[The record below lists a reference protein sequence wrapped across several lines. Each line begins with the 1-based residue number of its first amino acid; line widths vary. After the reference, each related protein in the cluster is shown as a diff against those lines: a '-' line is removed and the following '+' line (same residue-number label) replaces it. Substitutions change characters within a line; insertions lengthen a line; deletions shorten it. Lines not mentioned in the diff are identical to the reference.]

1 MSDAP
6 ITPSGKHWWAPTMGR
21 MTLRARV
28 ATAVI
33 VLALVA
39 VTAVVWNLPTVSS
52 IVNAEA
58 DEPTAAELAL
68 QQRNAEL
75 EGQLQSS
82 RAQADALRE
91 VLGDE
96 QAARKKG
103 EETAAQ
109 NQAQREAEAAAA
121 AETDQKATSGSSG
134 SSKSSGSSSRSGRGG
149 SAAAAGTGGSG
160 SGSGGSGGGSGAAN
174 PSAPRPDDPGAPAA
188 PTKPT
193 APSKAALVNP
203 TSRYFGMYTEQ
214 APFNWATFDDA
225 AEEVGRQQ
233 TMVGFFGGWDE
244 AYRAN
249 AVTRAWQRGML
260 PMLTW
265 ESRPIASKNDVVEEP
280 DYSLPKIVAGDFD
293 AYLTQYARDVAAT
306 GLPLAIRL
314 DHEMNGTWY
323 PWAEQS
329 GSGASIN
336 GNNVG
341 DYVKMW
347 QHVHDIFEA
356 NGANEYVIW
365 VWAPNI
371 VNNLS
376 SSHQSTEF
384 LRALYPGDAYVD
396 WVGVS
401 GYQRPPY
408 KADNNATFSYTYDR
422 TLDQLRA
429 ITDKKI
435 LLAEVG
441 ASEIGGT
448 KPAWVT
454 SFFQGFDP
462 GRNDD
467 VIGFAW
473 FNLAVT
479 TYVDGQLATNDWRV
493 DSRANSLEAFRAGI
507 ADPAR
512 AFGGEVL
519 ASAPTPAA
527 AAPAAEEPAATAAA
541 APAPAPAP
549 SVPPA
554 AEGHVPGATGHLPAP
569 LPVPVRAPASGAGW
583 AARLPDGTVVDLD
596 APLLIGRNPDPQE
609 GVRVVAVADPGR
621 SVSKTHLMLGADEH
635 GPWVVD
641 RGSTNGTLVTL
652 ADGQRI
658 VCLPDRR
665 VRLADGSLV
674 AFGDLA
680 LAVGLRA

>member
-6 ITPSGKHWWAPTMGR
+6 IPPSGKHWWAPTMGR
-21 MTLRARV
+21 MTVRARV

-52 IVNAEA
+52 IVNAQA

-103 EETAAQ
+103 EESAAQ
-109 NQAQREAEAAAA
+109 NQAQREADAAAAAA
-121 AETDQKATSGSSG
+121 AEGDKKATSGSSG

-149 SAAAAGTGGSG
+149 SAAAT
-160 SGSGGSGGGSGAAN
+160 GSGGGSGAAN
-174 PSAPRPDDPGAPAA
+174 PSPPRPDNPSTPAA

-225 AEEVGRQQ
+225 ANEVGRQQ
-233 TMVGFFGGWDE
+233 SMVGFFGGWDE

-265 ESRPIASKNDVVEEP
+265 ESRPIGSGNDVVDEP
-280 DYSLPKIVAGDFD
+280 DYTLPKIIAGDFD
-293 AYLTQYARDVAAT
+293 AYLTQYAKDIAST

-314 DHEMNGTWY
+314 DHEMNGVWY
-323 PWAEQS
+323 PWAEQT
-329 GSGASIN
+329 GSGAPIN

-347 QHVHDIFEA
+347 QHVHDVFEA
-356 NGANEYVIW
+356 NGANQYVIW

-371 VNNLS
+371 VNNLPAAN
-376 SSHQSTEF
+376 QGTDF
-384 LRALYPGDAYVD
+384 LRSLYPGDAYVD

-408 KADNNATFSYTYDR
+408 KADNDATFSYTFDR
-422 TLDQLRA
+422 TLNQLRE

-441 ASEIGGT
+441 ASEVGGT

-454 SFFQGFDP
+454 SFFEGFDP

-493 DSRANSLEAFRAGI
+493 DSRANSLEAFRTGLAGT
-507 ADPAR
+507 AR
-512 AFGGEVL
+512 NFGGTVL
-519 ASAPTPAA
+519 ATAPAATA
-527 AAPAAEEPAATAAA
+527 AAPAAEEPAAAAA
-541 APAPAPAP
+541 APAPTAAPTATPSPTASPAP
-549 SVPPA
+549 SAAPSASPSPSATASATPTPA
-554 AEGHVPGATGHLPAP
+554 ATP
-569 LPVPVRAPASGAGW
+569 
-583 AARLPDGTVVDLD
+583 
-596 APLLIGRNPDPQE
+596 
-609 GVRVVAVADPGR
+609 
-621 SVSKTHLMLGADEH
+621 
-635 GPWVVD
+635 
-641 RGSTNGTLVTL
+641 
-652 ADGQRI
+652 
-658 VCLPDRR
+658 
-665 VRLADGSLV
+665 
-674 AFGDLA
+674 
-680 LAVGLRA
+680 

>member
-6 ITPSGKHWWAPTMGR
+6 IPPSGKHWWAPTMGR
-21 MTLRARV
+21 MTVRARV

-52 IVNAEA
+52 IVNAQA

-103 EETAAQ
+103 EESAAQ
-109 NQAQREAEAAAA
+109 NQAQREADAAAAAA
-121 AETDQKATSGSSG
+121 AEGDKKATSGSSG

-149 SAAAAGTGGSG
+149 SAAAS
-160 SGSGGSGGGSGAAN
+160 GSGGGSGAAN
-174 PSAPRPDDPGAPAA
+174 PSPPRPDNPSTPAA

-225 AEEVGRQQ
+225 ANEVGRQQ
-233 TMVGFFGGWDE
+233 SMVGFFGGWDE

-265 ESRPIASKNDVVEEP
+265 ESRPIGSGNDVVDEP
-280 DYSLPKIVAGDFD
+280 DYTLPKIIAGDFD
-293 AYLTQYARDVAAT
+293 AYLTQYAKDIAST

-314 DHEMNGTWY
+314 DHEMNGVWY
-323 PWAEQS
+323 PWAEQT
-329 GSGASIN
+329 GSGAPIN

-347 QHVHDIFEA
+347 QHVHDVFEA
-356 NGANEYVIW
+356 NGANQYVIW

-371 VNNLS
+371 VNNLPAAN
-376 SSHQSTEF
+376 QGTDF
-384 LRALYPGDAYVD
+384 LRSLYPGDAYVD

-408 KADNNATFSYTYDR
+408 KADNDATFSYTFDR
-422 TLDQLRA
+422 TLNQLRE

-441 ASEIGGT
+441 ASEVGGT

-454 SFFQGFDP
+454 SFFEGFDP

-493 DSRANSLEAFRAGI
+493 DSRANSLEAFRTGLAGT
-507 ADPAR
+507 AR
-512 AFGGEVL
+512 NFGGTVL
-519 ASAPTPAA
+519 ATAPAATA
-527 AAPAAEEPAATAAA
+527 AAPAAEEPAAAAA
-541 APAPAPAP
+541 APAPTAAPTATPSPTASPAP
-549 SVPPA
+549 SAAPSASPSPSPSATASATPTPA
-554 AEGHVPGATGHLPAP
+554 ATP
-569 LPVPVRAPASGAGW
+569 
-583 AARLPDGTVVDLD
+583 
-596 APLLIGRNPDPQE
+596 
-609 GVRVVAVADPGR
+609 
-621 SVSKTHLMLGADEH
+621 
-635 GPWVVD
+635 
-641 RGSTNGTLVTL
+641 
-652 ADGQRI
+652 
-658 VCLPDRR
+658 
-665 VRLADGSLV
+665 
-674 AFGDLA
+674 
-680 LAVGLRA
+680 

>member
-6 ITPSGKHWWAPTMGR
+6 IPPSGKHWWAPTMGR
-21 MTLRARV
+21 MTVRARV

-52 IVNAEA
+52 IVNAQA

-103 EETAAQ
+103 EESAAQ
-109 NQAQREAEAAAA
+109 NQAQREADAAAAAA
-121 AETDQKATSGSSG
+121 AEGDKKATSGSSG

-149 SAAAAGTGGSG
+149 SAAAT
-160 SGSGGSGGGSGAAN
+160 GSGGGSGAAN
-174 PSAPRPDDPGAPAA
+174 PSPPRPDNPSTPAA

-225 AEEVGRQQ
+225 ANEVGRQQ
-233 TMVGFFGGWDE
+233 SMVGFFGGWDE

-265 ESRPIASKNDVVEEP
+265 ESRPIGSGNDVVDEP
-280 DYSLPKIVAGDFD
+280 DYTLPKIIAGDFD
-293 AYLTQYARDVAAT
+293 AYLTQYAKDIAST

-314 DHEMNGTWY
+314 DHEMNGVWY
-323 PWAEQS
+323 PWAEQT
-329 GSGASIN
+329 GSGAPIN

-347 QHVHDIFEA
+347 QHVHDVFEA
-356 NGANEYVIW
+356 NGANQYVIW

-371 VNNLS
+371 VNNLPAAN
-376 SSHQSTEF
+376 QGTDF
-384 LRALYPGDAYVD
+384 LRSLYPGDAYVD

-408 KADNNATFSYTYDR
+408 KADNDATFSYTFDR
-422 TLDQLRA
+422 TLNQLRE

-441 ASEIGGT
+441 ASEVGGT

-454 SFFQGFDP
+454 SFFEGFDP

-493 DSRANSLEAFRAGI
+493 DSRANSLEAFRTGLAGT
-507 ADPAR
+507 AR
-512 AFGGEVL
+512 NFGGTVL
-519 ASAPTPAA
+519 ATAPAATA
-527 AAPAAEEPAATAAA
+527 AAPAAEEPAAAAA
-541 APAPAPAP
+541 APAPTAAPTATPSPTASPAP
-549 SVPPA
+549 SAAPSASPSPSPSATASATPTPA
-554 AEGHVPGATGHLPAP
+554 ATP
-569 LPVPVRAPASGAGW
+569 
-583 AARLPDGTVVDLD
+583 
-596 APLLIGRNPDPQE
+596 
-609 GVRVVAVADPGR
+609 
-621 SVSKTHLMLGADEH
+621 
-635 GPWVVD
+635 
-641 RGSTNGTLVTL
+641 
-652 ADGQRI
+652 
-658 VCLPDRR
+658 
-665 VRLADGSLV
+665 
-674 AFGDLA
+674 
-680 LAVGLRA
+680 

>member
-6 ITPSGKHWWAPTMGR
+6 IPPSGKHWWAPTMGR
-21 MTLRARV
+21 MTVRARV

-52 IVNAEA
+52 IVDAQA

-103 EETAAQ
+103 EESAAQ
-109 NQAQREAEAAAA
+109 NQAQREADAAAAAA
-121 AETDQKATSGSSG
+121 AEGDKKATSGSSG

-149 SAAAAGTGGSG
+149 SAAAS
-160 SGSGGSGGGSGAAN
+160 GSGGGSGAAN
-174 PSAPRPDDPGAPAA
+174 PSPPRPDNPSAPAA
-188 PTKPT
+188 PTTPT

-225 AEEVGRQQ
+225 ANEVGRQQ
-233 TMVGFFGGWDE
+233 SMVGFFGGWDE

-265 ESRPIASKNDVVEEP
+265 ESRPIGSGNDVVDEP
-280 DYSLPKIVAGDFD
+280 DYTLPKIIAGDFD
-293 AYLTQYARDVAAT
+293 AYLTQYAKDIAST

-314 DHEMNGTWY
+314 DHEMNGVWY
-323 PWAEQS
+323 PWAEQT
-329 GSGASIN
+329 GSGAPIN

-347 QHVHDIFEA
+347 QHVHDVFEA
-356 NGANEYVIW
+356 NGANQYVIW

-371 VNNLS
+371 VNNLPAAN
-376 SSHQSTEF
+376 QGTDF
-384 LRALYPGDAYVD
+384 LRSLYPGDAYVD

-408 KADNNATFSYTYDR
+408 KADNDATFSYTFDR
-422 TLDQLRA
+422 TLNQLRE

-441 ASEIGGT
+441 ASEVGGT

-454 SFFQGFDP
+454 SFFEGFDP

-493 DSRANSLEAFRAGI
+493 DSRANSLEAFRTGLAGT
-507 ADPAR
+507 AR
-512 AFGGEVL
+512 NFGGTVL
-519 ASAPTPAA
+519 ATAPAATA
-527 AAPAAEEPAATAAA
+527 AAPAAEEPATAAA
-541 APAPAPAP
+541 ALAPTAAPTATPSPTASPAP
-549 SVPPA
+549 SAAPSASPSPSATASATPTPA
-554 AEGHVPGATGHLPAP
+554 ATP
-569 LPVPVRAPASGAGW
+569 
-583 AARLPDGTVVDLD
+583 
-596 APLLIGRNPDPQE
+596 
-609 GVRVVAVADPGR
+609 
-621 SVSKTHLMLGADEH
+621 
-635 GPWVVD
+635 
-641 RGSTNGTLVTL
+641 
-652 ADGQRI
+652 
-658 VCLPDRR
+658 
-665 VRLADGSLV
+665 
-674 AFGDLA
+674 
-680 LAVGLRA
+680 

>member
-21 MTLRARV
+21 MTVRARV

-52 IVNAEA
+52 IVNAQA

-103 EETAAQ
+103 EESAAQ

-121 AETDQKATSGSSG
+121 AEADQKATSGSSRSG

-149 SAAAAGTGGSG
+149 TAAAA
-160 SGSGGSGGGSGAAN
+160 GSGAAN
-174 PSAPRPDDPGAPAA
+174 PSTPRPDNPSTPAA
-188 PTKPT
+188 PTRPT

-225 AEEVGRQQ
+225 ADEVGRQQ
-233 TMVGFFGGWDE
+233 SMVGFFGGWDE

-265 ESRPIASKNDVVEEP
+265 ESRPIASGNDVVDEP
-280 DYSLPKIVAGDFD
+280 DYTLPKIIAGDFD
-293 AYLTQYARDVAAT
+293 AYLTQYAKDIAST

-314 DHEMNGTWY
+314 DHEMNGVWY
-323 PWAEQS
+323 PWAEQT
-329 GSGASIN
+329 GSGAPIN
-336 GNNVG
+336 GNGVG

-347 QHVHDIFEA
+347 QHVHDVFEA
-356 NGANEYVIW
+356 NGANQYVIW

-371 VNNLS
+371 VNNLPAAN
-376 SSHQSTEF
+376 QSTDF

-408 KADNNATFSYTYDR
+408 KSDNDATFGYTFDR
-422 TLDQLRA
+422 TLNQLRE

-441 ASEIGGT
+441 ASEVGGT
-448 KPAWVT
+448 KPAWVK
-454 SFFQGFDP
+454 SFFEGFDP

-493 DSRANSLEAFRAGI
+493 DSRANSLEAFRTGLAGT
-507 ADPAR
+507 AR
-512 AFGGEVL
+512 NFGGTVL
-519 ASAPTPAA
+519 ATAPAATA
-527 AAPAAEEPAATAAA
+527 AAPAAEEPAAAA
-541 APAPAPAP
+541 APAPTASPSPAPTAGPAPTASPSPAP
-549 SVPPA
+549 SPSPSATASPTPTPA
-554 AEGHVPGATGHLPAP
+554 ATP
-569 LPVPVRAPASGAGW
+569 
-583 AARLPDGTVVDLD
+583 
-596 APLLIGRNPDPQE
+596 
-609 GVRVVAVADPGR
+609 
-621 SVSKTHLMLGADEH
+621 
-635 GPWVVD
+635 
-641 RGSTNGTLVTL
+641 
-652 ADGQRI
+652 
-658 VCLPDRR
+658 
-665 VRLADGSLV
+665 
-674 AFGDLA
+674 
-680 LAVGLRA
+680 

>member
-6 ITPSGKHWWAPTMGR
+6 IPPSGKHWWAPTMGR
-21 MTLRARV
+21 MTVRARI

-52 IVNAEA
+52 IVNAQA

-103 EETAAQ
+103 EESAAQ
-109 NQAQREAEAAAA
+109 NQAQREADAAAAAA
-121 AETDQKATSGSSG
+121 AEGDKKATSG
-134 SSKSSGSSSRSGRGG
+134 SSGSSSRSGRGG
-149 SAAAAGTGGSG
+149 SAAAT
-160 SGSGGSGGGSGAAN
+160 GSGGGSGAAN
-174 PSAPRPDDPGAPAA
+174 PSPPRPDNPSTPAA

-225 AEEVGRQQ
+225 ANEVGRQQ
-233 TMVGFFGGWDE
+233 SMVGFFGGWDE

-265 ESRPIASKNDVVEEP
+265 ESRPIGSGNDVVDEP
-280 DYSLPKIVAGDFD
+280 DYTLPKIIAGDFD
-293 AYLTQYARDVAAT
+293 AYLTQYAKDIAST

-314 DHEMNGTWY
+314 DHEMNGVWY
-323 PWAEQS
+323 PWAEQT
-329 GSGASIN
+329 GSGAPIN

-347 QHVHDIFEA
+347 QHVHDVFEA
-356 NGANEYVIW
+356 NGANQYVIW

-371 VNNLS
+371 VNNLPAAN
-376 SSHQSTEF
+376 QGTDF
-384 LRALYPGDAYVD
+384 LRSLYPGDAYVD

-408 KADNNATFSYTYDR
+408 KADNDATFSYTFDR
-422 TLDQLRA
+422 TLNQLRE

-441 ASEIGGT
+441 ASEVGGT

-454 SFFQGFDP
+454 SFFEGFDP

-493 DSRANSLEAFRAGI
+493 DSRANSLEAFRTGLAGT
-507 ADPAR
+507 AR
-512 AFGGEVL
+512 NFGGTVL
-519 ASAPTPAA
+519 ATAPAATA
-527 AAPAAEEPAATAAA
+527 AAPAAEEPAAAAA
-541 APAPAPAP
+541 APAPTAAPTATPSPTASPAP
-549 SVPPA
+549 SAAPSASPSPSPSATASATPTPA
-554 AEGHVPGATGHLPAP
+554 ATP
-569 LPVPVRAPASGAGW
+569 
-583 AARLPDGTVVDLD
+583 
-596 APLLIGRNPDPQE
+596 
-609 GVRVVAVADPGR
+609 
-621 SVSKTHLMLGADEH
+621 
-635 GPWVVD
+635 
-641 RGSTNGTLVTL
+641 
-652 ADGQRI
+652 
-658 VCLPDRR
+658 
-665 VRLADGSLV
+665 
-674 AFGDLA
+674 
-680 LAVGLRA
+680 

>member
-21 MTLRARV
+21 MTVRARV

-52 IVNAEA
+52 IVGAQA

-103 EETAAQ
+103 EESAAQ

-121 AETDQKATSGSSG
+121 AEAGKKATSGSSG
-134 SSKSSGSSSRSGRGG
+134 SSKSSSSSRSGRG
-149 SAAAAGTGGSG
+149 SAAAA
-160 SGSGGSGGGSGAAN
+160 GGSGGGSSSGATNPTHPRPEN
-174 PSAPRPDDPGAPAA
+174 PSTPAA

-225 AEEVGRQQ
+225 ANEVGRQQ
-233 TMVGFFGGWDE
+233 SMVGFFGGWDE

-265 ESRPIASKNDVVEEP
+265 ESRPIGSGNDVVDEP
-280 DYSLPKIVAGDFD
+280 DYTLPKIIAGDFD
-293 AYLTQYARDVAAT
+293 AYLTQYAKDIAST

-314 DHEMNGTWY
+314 DHEMNGVWY
-323 PWAEQS
+323 PWAEQT
-329 GSGASIN
+329 GSGAPIN

-347 QHVHDIFEA
+347 QHVHDVFEA
-356 NGANEYVIW
+356 NGANQYVIW

-371 VNNLS
+371 VNNLPAAN
-376 SSHQSTEF
+376 QSTDF
-384 LRALYPGDAYVD
+384 LRSLYPGDAYVD

-408 KADNNATFSYTYDR
+408 KSDNDATFGYTFDR
-422 TLDQLRA
+422 TLNQLRE

-441 ASEIGGT
+441 ASEVGGT
-448 KPAWVT
+448 KPAWVK
-454 SFFQGFDP
+454 SFFEGFDP

-493 DSRANSLEAFRAGI
+493 DSRANSLEAFRTGLAGT
-507 ADPAR
+507 AR
-512 AFGGEVL
+512 NFGGTVL
-519 ASAPTPAA
+519 ATAPAAVA
-527 AAPAAEEPAATAAA
+527 AAPAAEEPAAAAAPAPTA
-541 APAPAPAP
+541 APAPAPSP
-549 SVPPA
+549 SATASATPTPA
-554 AEGHVPGATGHLPAP
+554 ATP
-569 LPVPVRAPASGAGW
+569 
-583 AARLPDGTVVDLD
+583 
-596 APLLIGRNPDPQE
+596 
-609 GVRVVAVADPGR
+609 
-621 SVSKTHLMLGADEH
+621 
-635 GPWVVD
+635 
-641 RGSTNGTLVTL
+641 
-652 ADGQRI
+652 
-658 VCLPDRR
+658 
-665 VRLADGSLV
+665 
-674 AFGDLA
+674 
-680 LAVGLRA
+680 

>member
-1 MSDAP
+1 
-6 ITPSGKHWWAPTMGR
+6 MGR
-21 MTLRARV
+21 MTVRARV

-52 IVNAEA
+52 IVNAQA

-103 EETAAQ
+103 EESAAQ
-109 NQAQREAEAAAA
+109 NQAQREADAAAAAA
-121 AETDQKATSGSSG
+121 AEGDKKATSGSSG

-149 SAAAAGTGGSG
+149 SAATT
-160 SGSGGSGGGSGAAN
+160 GSGGGSGAAN
-174 PSAPRPDDPGAPAA
+174 PSPPRPDNPSTPAA

-225 AEEVGRQQ
+225 ANEVGRQQ
-233 TMVGFFGGWDE
+233 SMVGFFGGWDE

-265 ESRPIASKNDVVEEP
+265 ESRPIGSGNDVVDEP
-280 DYSLPKIVAGDFD
+280 DYTLPKIIAGDFD
-293 AYLTQYARDVAAT
+293 AYLTQYAKDIAST

-314 DHEMNGTWY
+314 DHEMNGVWY
-323 PWAEQS
+323 PWAEQT
-329 GSGASIN
+329 GSGAPIN

-347 QHVHDIFEA
+347 QHVHDVFEA
-356 NGANEYVIW
+356 NGANQYVIW

-371 VNNLS
+371 VNNLPAAN
-376 SSHQSTEF
+376 QGTDF
-384 LRALYPGDAYVD
+384 LRSLYPGDAYVD

-408 KADNNATFSYTYDR
+408 KADNDATFSYTFDR
-422 TLDQLRA
+422 TLNQLRE

-441 ASEIGGT
+441 ASEVGGT

-454 SFFQGFDP
+454 SFFEGFDP

-493 DSRANSLEAFRAGI
+493 DSRANSLEAFRTGLAGT
-507 ADPAR
+507 AR
-512 AFGGEVL
+512 NFGGTVL
-519 ASAPTPAA
+519 ATAPAATA
-527 AAPAAEEPAATAAA
+527 AAPAAEEPAAAAA
-541 APAPAPAP
+541 APAPTAAPTATPSPTASPAP
-549 SVPPA
+549 SAAPSASPSPSATASATPTPA
-554 AEGHVPGATGHLPAP
+554 ATP
-569 LPVPVRAPASGAGW
+569 
-583 AARLPDGTVVDLD
+583 
-596 APLLIGRNPDPQE
+596 
-609 GVRVVAVADPGR
+609 
-621 SVSKTHLMLGADEH
+621 
-635 GPWVVD
+635 
-641 RGSTNGTLVTL
+641 
-652 ADGQRI
+652 
-658 VCLPDRR
+658 
-665 VRLADGSLV
+665 
-674 AFGDLA
+674 
-680 LAVGLRA
+680 

>member
-6 ITPSGKHWWAPTMGR
+6 IPPSGKHWWAPTMGR

-52 IVNAEA
+52 IVNAQA

-103 EETAAQ
+103 EESAAQ
-109 NQAQREAEAAAA
+109 NQAQREAEAAAEA
-121 AETDQKATSGSSG
+121 DKKATSGSSG
-134 SSKSSGSSSRSGRGG
+134 SSKSSGSSSRTGRGS
-149 SAAAAGTGGSG
+149 SAAAAGGSGGSG
-160 SGSGGSGGGSGAAN
+160 SGSSSGAAN
-174 PSAPRPDDPGAPAA
+174 PSPPRPDNPSTPAE

-225 AEEVGRQQ
+225 ANEVGRQQ
-233 TMVGFFGGWDE
+233 SMVGFFGGWDE
-244 AYRAN
+244 GYRAN

-265 ESRPIASKNDVVEEP
+265 ESRPIASGNDVVDEP
-280 DYSLPKIVAGDFD
+280 DYTLPKIIAGDFD
-293 AYLTQYARDVAAT
+293 AYLTQYAKDIAST

-314 DHEMNGTWY
+314 DHEMNGVWY
-323 PWAEQS
+323 PWAEQT
-329 GSGASIN
+329 GSGAPIN

-347 QHVHDIFEA
+347 QHVHDVFEA
-356 NGANEYVIW
+356 NGANQYVIW

-371 VNNLS
+371 VNNLPAAN
-376 SSHQSTEF
+376 QSTDF
-384 LRALYPGDAYVD
+384 LRSLYPGDAYVD

-408 KADNNATFSYTYDR
+408 KADNNATFSYTFDR
-422 TLDQLRA
+422 TLNQLRE

-441 ASEIGGT
+441 ASEVGGT

-454 SFFQGFDP
+454 SFFEGFDP

-493 DSRANSLEAFRAGI
+493 DSRANSLAAFRTGLAGT
-507 ADPAR
+507 AR
-512 AFGGEVL
+512 NFGGPVL
-519 ASAPTPAA
+519 ATAPAATA
-527 AAPAAEEPAATAAA
+527 AAPAAEEPAAAAA
-541 APAPAPAP
+541 APAPTATPTPTASPAP
-549 SVPPA
+549 SAAPTASPSPSPSATASATPTPA
-554 AEGHVPGATGHLPAP
+554 ATP
-569 LPVPVRAPASGAGW
+569 
-583 AARLPDGTVVDLD
+583 
-596 APLLIGRNPDPQE
+596 
-609 GVRVVAVADPGR
+609 
-621 SVSKTHLMLGADEH
+621 
-635 GPWVVD
+635 
-641 RGSTNGTLVTL
+641 
-652 ADGQRI
+652 
-658 VCLPDRR
+658 
-665 VRLADGSLV
+665 
-674 AFGDLA
+674 
-680 LAVGLRA
+680 

>member
-6 ITPSGKHWWAPTMGR
+6 MPPSGKHWWAPTMGR

-52 IVNAEA
+52 IVRAQA

-82 RAQADALRE
+82 RAQADALRD
-91 VLGDE
+91 VLEDE

-103 EETAAQ
+103 ELSAAE
-109 NQAQREAEAAAA
+109 NQARREAEAAAA
-121 AETDQKATSGSSG
+121 AAEEKSSSGSSG
-134 SSKSSGSSSRSGRGG
+134 SSKSSSSSRPGRTGSGAGAGASTGGGSSS
-149 SAAAAGTGGSG
+149 
-160 SGSGGSGGGSGAAN
+160 GGGEGATNPAPPRPEN
-174 PSAPRPDDPGAPAA
+174 PSTPAE
-188 PTKPT
+188 PVKPT
-193 APSKAALVNP
+193 APSKAQLLDP
-203 TSRYFGMYTEQ
+203 STRYFGMYTEQ

-225 AEEVGRQQ
+225 ANDVGREQ

-244 AYRAN
+244 AYRDN

-260 PMLTW
+260 PFLTW
-265 ESRPIASKNDVVEEP
+265 ESRPIASKNDVVVEP
-280 DYSLPKIVAGDFD
+280 DYTLPKIIAGDFD
-293 AYLTQYARDVAAT
+293 AYLTQYAKDIAST

-323 PWAEQS
+323 PWAEQT
-329 GSGASIN
+329 GSGAPIN

-356 NGANEYVIW
+356 NGANQYVIW

-376 SSHQSTEF
+376 AAHQSTEF
-384 LRALYPGDAYVD
+384 LRALYPGDGYVD

-408 KADNNATFSYTYDR
+408 KADNNATFQYTYDR
-422 TLDQLRA
+422 TLDQLRE
-429 ITDKKI
+429 ISDKKI

-448 KPAWVT
+448 KPAWVK

-493 DSRANSLEAFRAGI
+493 NSRANSLEAFRTGI

-512 AFGGEVL
+512 NFGGEVL
-519 ASAPTPAA
+519 ASAPSVTAQAPAA
-527 AAPAAEEPAATAAA
+527 AATTAPPTPTGGVAPAPTPSPVAPAAPEPTAAPEPAASPGPTAS
-541 APAPAPAP
+541 PEPTPAP
-549 SVPPA
+549 S
-554 AEGHVPGATGHLPAP
+554 ATPAP
-569 LPVPVRAPASGAGW
+569 TA
-583 AARLPDGTVVDLD
+583 
-596 APLLIGRNPDPQE
+596 
-609 GVRVVAVADPGR
+609 
-621 SVSKTHLMLGADEH
+621 
-635 GPWVVD
+635 
-641 RGSTNGTLVTL
+641 
-652 ADGQRI
+652 
-658 VCLPDRR
+658 
-665 VRLADGSLV
+665 
-674 AFGDLA
+674 
-680 LAVGLRA
+680 

>member
-21 MTLRARV
+21 MTVRARI

-52 IVNAEA
+52 IVNAQA

-103 EETAAQ
+103 EESAAQ

-121 AETDQKATSGSSG
+121 AEAGQKATSGSSG
-134 SSKSSGSSSRSGRGG
+134 SSKSSSSSRSGRG
-149 SAAAAGTGGSG
+149 SAAAA
-160 SGSGGSGGGSGAAN
+160 GGSGGGSSSGATNPTNPRPEN
-174 PSAPRPDDPGAPAA
+174 PSTPAA

-225 AEEVGRQQ
+225 ANDVGRQQ
-233 TMVGFFGGWDE
+233 SMVGFFGGWDE

-265 ESRPIASKNDVVEEP
+265 ESRPIASGNDVVDEP
-280 DYSLPKIVAGDFD
+280 DYTLPKIIAGDFD
-293 AYLTQYARDVAAT
+293 AYLTQYAKDIAST

-314 DHEMNGTWY
+314 DHEMNGVWY
-323 PWAEQS
+323 PWAEQT
-329 GSGASIN
+329 GSGAPIN

-347 QHVHDIFEA
+347 QHVHDVFEA
-356 NGANEYVIW
+356 NGANQYVIW

-371 VNNLS
+371 VNNLPAAN
-376 SSHQSTEF
+376 QSTDF
-384 LRALYPGDAYVD
+384 LRSLYPGDAYVD

-408 KADNNATFSYTYDR
+408 KSDNDATFGYTFDR
-422 TLDQLRA
+422 TLNQLRE

-441 ASEIGGT
+441 ASEVGGT
-448 KPAWVT
+448 KPAWVK
-454 SFFQGFDP
+454 SFFEGFDP

-493 DSRANSLEAFRAGI
+493 DSRANSLEAFRTGLAGT
-507 ADPAR
+507 AR
-512 AFGGEVL
+512 NFGGTVL
-519 ASAPTPAA
+519 ATAPAAVA
-527 AAPAAEEPAATAAA
+527 AAPAAEQPAAAA
-541 APAPAPAP
+541 APAPTAAPAPAP
-549 SVPPA
+549 SPTASPAPTASPSPAPSPSATASATPTPA
-554 AEGHVPGATGHLPAP
+554 ATP
-569 LPVPVRAPASGAGW
+569 
-583 AARLPDGTVVDLD
+583 
-596 APLLIGRNPDPQE
+596 
-609 GVRVVAVADPGR
+609 
-621 SVSKTHLMLGADEH
+621 
-635 GPWVVD
+635 
-641 RGSTNGTLVTL
+641 
-652 ADGQRI
+652 
-658 VCLPDRR
+658 
-665 VRLADGSLV
+665 
-674 AFGDLA
+674 
-680 LAVGLRA
+680 

>member
-121 AETDQKATSGSSG
+121 AEADQKATSGSSG
-134 SSKSSGSSSRSGRGG
+134 SSGSSKSSGSSRSGRGG
-149 SAAAAGTGGSG
+149 SAAAAGTSTSGGGS
-160 SGSGGSGGGSGAAN
+160 SSGSGAAN
-174 PSAPRPDDPGAPAA
+174 PTNPRPENPATPAA
-188 PTKPT
+188 PTTPT
-193 APSKAALVNP
+193 APSKAELVNP

-225 AEEVGRQQ
+225 ANEVGRQQ

-244 AYRAN
+244 DYRDN

-265 ESRPIASKNDVVEEP
+265 ESRPIASKNDVVDEP
-280 DYSLPKIVAGDFD
+280 DYSLPKIIAGDFD
-293 AYLTQYARDVAAT
+293 AYLTKYAQDIAAT

-341 DYVKMW
+341 DYVQMW

-356 NGANEYVIW
+356 NGANQYVIW

-384 LRALYPGDAYVD
+384 LRALYPGDEYVD

-422 TLDQLRA
+422 TLNQLRE

-512 AFGGEVL
+512 GFGGQVL
-519 ASAPTPAA
+519 ATAPAA
-527 AAPAAEEPAATAAA
+527 VPEQPAAEEPAAAAA
-541 APAPAPAP
+541 ATPAPTPAPTLAPTLAPTAAPTATPAP
-549 SVPPA
+549 SASPA
-554 AEGHVPGATGHLPAP
+554 PSPGATASPTPTPAATP
-569 LPVPVRAPASGAGW
+569 
-583 AARLPDGTVVDLD
+583 
-596 APLLIGRNPDPQE
+596 
-609 GVRVVAVADPGR
+609 
-621 SVSKTHLMLGADEH
+621 
-635 GPWVVD
+635 
-641 RGSTNGTLVTL
+641 
-652 ADGQRI
+652 
-658 VCLPDRR
+658 
-665 VRLADGSLV
+665 
-674 AFGDLA
+674 
-680 LAVGLRA
+680 

>member
-21 MTLRARV
+21 MTVRARI

-33 VLALVA
+33 V
-39 VTAVVWNLPTVSS
+39 
-52 IVNAEA
+52 
-58 DEPTAAELAL
+58 LAL

-103 EETAAQ
+103 EESAAQ
-109 NQAQREAEAAAA
+109 NQAQREADAAAAAA
-121 AETDQKATSGSSG
+121 AEGDKKATSGSSG

-149 SAAAAGTGGSG
+149 SAAAS
-160 SGSGGSGGGSGAAN
+160 GSGGGSGAAN
-174 PSAPRPDDPGAPAA
+174 PSPPRPDNPSTPAA

-225 AEEVGRQQ
+225 ANEVGRQQ
-233 TMVGFFGGWDE
+233 SMVGFFGGWDE

-265 ESRPIASKNDVVEEP
+265 ESRPIASGNDVVDEP
-280 DYSLPKIVAGDFD
+280 DYTLPKIIAGDFD
-293 AYLTQYARDVAAT
+293 AYLTQYAKDIAST

-314 DHEMNGTWY
+314 DHEMNGVWY
-323 PWAEQS
+323 PWAEQT
-329 GSGASIN
+329 GSGAPIN

-347 QHVHDIFEA
+347 QHVHDVFEA
-356 NGANEYVIW
+356 NGANQYVIW

-371 VNNLS
+371 VNNLPAAN
-376 SSHQSTEF
+376 QSTDF
-384 LRALYPGDAYVD
+384 LRSLYPGDAYVD

-408 KADNNATFSYTYDR
+408 KSDNDATFGYTFDR
-422 TLDQLRA
+422 TLNQLRE

-441 ASEIGGT
+441 ASEVGGT
-448 KPAWVT
+448 KPAWVK
-454 SFFQGFDP
+454 SFFEGFDP

-493 DSRANSLEAFRAGI
+493 DSRANSLEAFRTGLAGT
-507 ADPAR
+507 AR
-512 AFGGEVL
+512 NFGGTVL
-519 ASAPTPAA
+519 ATAPAAVA
-527 AAPAAEEPAATAAA
+527 AAPAAEEPAAAAAPAPTA
-541 APAPAPAP
+541 APAPAPSP
-549 SVPPA
+549 SATASATPTPA
-554 AEGHVPGATGHLPAP
+554 ATP
-569 LPVPVRAPASGAGW
+569 
-583 AARLPDGTVVDLD
+583 
-596 APLLIGRNPDPQE
+596 
-609 GVRVVAVADPGR
+609 
-621 SVSKTHLMLGADEH
+621 
-635 GPWVVD
+635 
-641 RGSTNGTLVTL
+641 
-652 ADGQRI
+652 
-658 VCLPDRR
+658 
-665 VRLADGSLV
+665 
-674 AFGDLA
+674 
-680 LAVGLRA
+680 

>member
-6 ITPSGKHWWAPTMGR
+6 IPPSGKHWWAPTMGR

-52 IVNAEA
+52 IVNAQA

-103 EETAAQ
+103 EESAAE

-121 AETDQKATSGSSG
+121 AEADQKATSGSGSSKSG
-134 SSKSSGSSSRSGRGG
+134 SSRSSGSSSRPGRGG
-149 SAAAAGTGGSG
+149 SSAAAA
-160 SGSGGSGGGSGAAN
+160 GSGAAN
-174 PSAPRPDDPGAPAA
+174 PTNPRPDNPSTPAA
-188 PTKPT
+188 PTKPS

-225 AEEVGRQQ
+225 AQQVGRQQ
-233 TMVGFFGGWDE
+233 SMVGFFGGWDE
-244 AYRAN
+244 SYRAN

-265 ESRPIASKNDVVEEP
+265 ESRPISSGNDVVDEP
-280 DYSLPKIVAGDFD
+280 DYTLPKIINGDFD
-293 AYLTQYARDVAAT
+293 AYLTQYAKDIAST

-314 DHEMNGTWY
+314 DHEMNGVWY
-323 PWAEQS
+323 PWAEQT
-329 GSGASIN
+329 GSGAPIN

-347 QHVHDIFEA
+347 QHVHDVFEA
-356 NGANEYVIW
+356 NGANQYVIW

-371 VNNLS
+371 VNNLPAAN
-376 SSHQSTEF
+376 QSTEF

-408 KADNNATFSYTYDR
+408 KADNDATFSYTFDR
-422 TLDQLRA
+422 TLDQLRE
-429 ITDKKI
+429 ISDKKI

-441 ASEIGGT
+441 ASEVGGT

-454 SFFQGFDP
+454 SFFEGFDP

-467 VIGFAW
+467 IIGFAW

-493 DSRANSLEAFRAGI
+493 DSRANSLEAFRNGLAGT
-507 ADPAR
+507 AR
-512 AFGGEVL
+512 NFGGTVL
-519 ASAPTPAA
+519 ASAP
-527 AAPAAEEPAATAAA
+527 AATSSAAAA
-541 APAPAPAP
+541 APAPATEEPAAAPTASPSPTPAP
-549 SVPPA
+549 TAAPSASPSPSATAAPTPTPA
-554 AEGHVPGATGHLPAP
+554 ATP
-569 LPVPVRAPASGAGW
+569 
-583 AARLPDGTVVDLD
+583 
-596 APLLIGRNPDPQE
+596 
-609 GVRVVAVADPGR
+609 
-621 SVSKTHLMLGADEH
+621 
-635 GPWVVD
+635 
-641 RGSTNGTLVTL
+641 
-652 ADGQRI
+652 
-658 VCLPDRR
+658 
-665 VRLADGSLV
+665 
-674 AFGDLA
+674 
-680 LAVGLRA
+680 

>member
-75 EGQLQSS
+75 EGQLESS

-109 NQAQREAEAAAA
+109 NQAQREADAAAA
-121 AETDQKATSGSSG
+121 ADAGSDEKATSGSSG
-134 SSKSSGSSSRSGRGG
+134 SRSGSSRSSGSSSGSSSRPGRGG
-149 SAAAAGTGGSG
+149 SAAAAGGA
-160 SGSGGSGGGSGAAN
+160 GAAN
-174 PSAPRPDDPGAPAA
+174 PTTPRPDNPSTPAA
-188 PTKPT
+188 PAQPT

-225 AEEVGRQQ
+225 ADEVGRRQS
-233 TMVGFFGGWDE
+233 MVGFFGGWDE
-244 AYRAN
+244 SYRAN

-265 ESRPIASKNDVVEEP
+265 ESRPIASKNDVVDEP
-280 DYSLPKIVAGDFD
+280 DYTLPKIIAGDFD
-293 AYLTQYARDVAAT
+293 AYLTQYAKDIAAT

-314 DHEMNGTWY
+314 DHEMNGVWY
-323 PWAEQS
+323 PWAEQT
-329 GSGASIN
+329 GSGAPIN
-336 GNNVG
+336 GNAVG

-347 QHVHDIFEA
+347 QHVHDVFEA
-356 NGANEYVIW
+356 NGANQYVIW

-371 VNNLS
+371 VNNLPAAN
-376 SSHQSTEF
+376 QTTDF

-408 KADNNATFSYTYDR
+408 KADNDATFSYTYDR

-454 SFFQGFDP
+454 SFFRGFDP
-462 GRNDD
+462 GQNDD

-512 AFGGEVL
+512 GFGGEVL
-519 ASAPTPAA
+519 ATAPAA
-527 AAPAAEEPAATAAA
+527 TTAAPAPEEPAAAA

-549 SVPPA
+549 APSPSASPAPTPAPTASPSPTPTATASPTPTPA
-554 AEGHVPGATGHLPAP
+554 ATP
-569 LPVPVRAPASGAGW
+569 
-583 AARLPDGTVVDLD
+583 
-596 APLLIGRNPDPQE
+596 
-609 GVRVVAVADPGR
+609 
-621 SVSKTHLMLGADEH
+621 
-635 GPWVVD
+635 
-641 RGSTNGTLVTL
+641 
-652 ADGQRI
+652 
-658 VCLPDRR
+658 
-665 VRLADGSLV
+665 
-674 AFGDLA
+674 
-680 LAVGLRA
+680 

>member
-21 MTLRARV
+21 MTVRARI

-52 IVNAEA
+52 IVNAQA

-103 EETAAQ
+103 EESAAQ

-121 AETDQKATSGSSG
+121 AEAGKKATSGSSG
-134 SSKSSGSSSRSGRGG
+134 SSKSSSSSRSGRG
-149 SAAAAGTGGSG
+149 SAAA
-160 SGSGGSGGGSGAAN
+160 GGSGGGSSSGATNPTNPRPEN
-174 PSAPRPDDPGAPAA
+174 PSTPAA

-225 AEEVGRQQ
+225 ANDVGRQQ
-233 TMVGFFGGWDE
+233 SMVGFFGGWDE

-265 ESRPIASKNDVVEEP
+265 ESRPIASGNDVVDEP
-280 DYSLPKIVAGDFD
+280 DYTLPKIIAGDFD
-293 AYLTQYARDVAAT
+293 AYLTQYAKDIAST

-314 DHEMNGTWY
+314 DHEMNGVWY
-323 PWAEQS
+323 PWAEQT
-329 GSGASIN
+329 GSGAPIN

-347 QHVHDIFEA
+347 QHVHDVFEA
-356 NGANEYVIW
+356 NGANQYVIW

-371 VNNLS
+371 VNNLPAAN
-376 SSHQSTEF
+376 QSTDF
-384 LRALYPGDAYVD
+384 LRSLYPGDAYVD

-408 KADNNATFSYTYDR
+408 KSDNDATFGYTFDR
-422 TLDQLRA
+422 TLNQLRE

-441 ASEIGGT
+441 ASEAGGT
-448 KPAWVT
+448 KPAWVK
-454 SFFQGFDP
+454 SFFEGFDP

-493 DSRANSLEAFRAGI
+493 DSRANSLEAFRTGLAGT
-507 ADPAR
+507 AR
-512 AFGGEVL
+512 NFGGTVL
-519 ASAPTPAA
+519 ATAPAAVA
-527 AAPAAEEPAATAAA
+527 AAPAAEEPAAAAAPAPTA
-541 APAPAPAP
+541 APAPAPSPTASPAPTASPSPAP
-549 SVPPA
+549 SPSATASATPTPA
-554 AEGHVPGATGHLPAP
+554 ATP
-569 LPVPVRAPASGAGW
+569 
-583 AARLPDGTVVDLD
+583 
-596 APLLIGRNPDPQE
+596 
-609 GVRVVAVADPGR
+609 
-621 SVSKTHLMLGADEH
+621 
-635 GPWVVD
+635 
-641 RGSTNGTLVTL
+641 
-652 ADGQRI
+652 
-658 VCLPDRR
+658 
-665 VRLADGSLV
+665 
-674 AFGDLA
+674 
-680 LAVGLRA
+680 

>member
-6 ITPSGKHWWAPTMGR
+6 MPPSGKHWWAPTMGR

-52 IVNAEA
+52 IVRAQA

-82 RAQADALRE
+82 QAQADALRD
-91 VLGDE
+91 VLADE

-103 EETAAQ
+103 EQSAAE

-121 AETDQKATSGSSG
+121 ADKATSGSGSG
-134 SSKSSGSSSRSGRGG
+134 SSKSSGSSSRSGR
-149 SAAAAGTGGSG
+149 SG
-160 SGSGGSGGGSGAAN
+160 SGAGAAAGGSGGGSSSSGGGGGAAN
-174 PSAPRPDDPGAPAA
+174 PSTPRPENPSTPAE

-193 APSKAALVNP
+193 APSKAELLNP
-203 TSRYFGMYTEQ
+203 ASRYFGMYTEQ
-214 APFNWATFDDA
+214 APFNWASFDDA
-225 AEEVGRQQ
+225 ANDVGREQ

-244 AYRAN
+244 AYRDN

-260 PMLTW
+260 PFLTW

-280 DYSLPKIVAGDFD
+280 DYTLPKVIAGDFD
-293 AYLTQYARDVAAT
+293 AYLTQYAKDIAST

-323 PWAEQS
+323 PWAEQT
-329 GSGASIN
+329 GSGAPIN

-356 NGANEYVIW
+356 NGANQYVIW

-371 VNNLS
+371 VNNLPAAN
-376 SSHQSTEF
+376 QSTEF
-384 LRALYPGDAYVD
+384 LRALYPGDGYVD

-408 KADNNATFSYTYDR
+408 KADNNATFQYTYDR
-422 TLDQLRA
+422 TLNQLRE

-448 KPAWVT
+448 KPAWVK

-512 AFGGEVL
+512 GFGGDLL
-519 ASAPTPAA
+519 ASAATVTAQAPAA
-527 AAPAAEEPAATAAA
+527 AATAPPTPTGGT
-541 APAPAPAP
+541 APAPTPSPVAPAP
-549 SVPPA
+549 TASPEPEPTASPEPTA
-554 AEGHVPGATGHLPAP
+554 APSATPTPTATATP
-569 LPVPVRAPASGAGW
+569 
-583 AARLPDGTVVDLD
+583 
-596 APLLIGRNPDPQE
+596 
-609 GVRVVAVADPGR
+609 
-621 SVSKTHLMLGADEH
+621 
-635 GPWVVD
+635 
-641 RGSTNGTLVTL
+641 
-652 ADGQRI
+652 
-658 VCLPDRR
+658 
-665 VRLADGSLV
+665 
-674 AFGDLA
+674 
-680 LAVGLRA
+680 